1 MVPSQAS
8 GLCGYIGAYEVFVL
22 GSKDH
27 ELKKCRV
34 RADYRCDRQEYKI
47 LWWQYSH
54 ESIEDFPHIIVLRF

>member
-34 RADYRCDRQEYKI
+34 RADYRCDRQEYDGFYRNMKN
-47 LWWQYSH
+47 
-54 ESIEDFPHIIVLRF
+54 ENDGR